1 MLIDPFQRKISY
13 IRVSVT
19 DRCDF
24 RCVYCMS
31 EDMEFLPKKDV
42 LSLEELDRLCNAFID
57 LGVKKLRI
65 TGGEPLV
72 RKNIM
77 QLFNTLGKKLRYGL
91 EELTLTTNGSQLT
104 RYAKNLFDSGV
115 RRINVSLD
123 SLDKNKFKK
132 ITRIGDFDKVIRGIM
147 TAKKAGLK
155 IKINTVALKG
165 INDNEIL
172 DLVNWCGKNKF
183 KKITRIGELDKVING
198 IMAAK
203 KAGLKIKI
211 NTVALKGINDNEIL
225 NLVNWCGEN
234 KFSLTFIEVMPMGE
248 IGEKRSDQYMPLTE
262 VKSLIQTKY
271 SLTEDSLRTGG
282 PARYVHCHETDQK
295 IGFITP
301 HTHNFCELC
310 NRVRITCT
318 GEMYMCLG
326 QQDKADLKTPLRK
339 SENDQT
345 LKNVIYEAISRKPKG
360 HDFVIDRKENEQ
372 FVPRH
377 MNVTGG

>member
-1 MLIDPFQRKISY
+1 MLIDPFKRKISY
-13 IRVSVT
+13 VRVSVT

-24 RCVYCMS
+24 RCTYCMS

-42 LSLEELDRLCNAFID
+42 LSLEELDRLCNTFID

-77 QLFNTLGKKLRYGL
+77 QLFSNLGKKLGQGL
-91 EELTLTTNGSQLT
+91 EELTLTTNGSQLD
-104 RYAKNLFDSGV
+104 RYAKDLFDNGV

-123 SLDKNKFKK
+123 SLEKNKFKK
-132 ITRIGDFDKVIRGIM
+132 ITRNGD
-147 TAKKAGLK
+147 
-155 IKINTVALKG
+155 
-165 INDNEIL
+165 
-172 DLVNWCGKNKF
+172 
-183 KKITRIGELDKVING
+183 LDKVING
-198 IMAAK
+198 IMVAK

-248 IGEKRSDQYMPLTE
+248 IGEKRADQYMPLTE

-339 SENDQT
+339 SENNQA
-345 LKNVIYEAISRKPKG
+345 LKDVIREAISRKPKG
-360 HDFVIDRKENEQ
+360 HDFIIDRIGATP
-372 FVPRH
+372 VVARH
-377 MNVTGG
+377 MSVTGG

>member
-1 MLIDPFQRKISY
+1 MLVDPFQRKISY
-13 IRVSVT
+13 VRISVT

-24 RCVYCMS
+24 RCTYCMS
-31 EDMEFLPKKDV
+31 EEMQFLPKKDL
-42 LSLEELDRLCNAFID
+42 LSLEELERLSNALIE
-57 LGVKKLRI
+57 LGVKKIRI

-72 RKNIM
+72 RKNI
-77 QLFNTLGKKLRYGL
+77 LHLINGVGKKIGKGL
-91 EELTLTTNGSQLT
+91 EELTVTTNGSQLEH
-104 RYAKNLFDSGV
+104 YAKDLFKNGV
-115 RRINVSLD
+115 KRINISLD
-123 SLDKNKFKK
+123 TLDKNKFKL
-132 ITRIGDFDKVIRGIM
+132 ITRTGDFNKVI
-147 TAKKAGLK
+147 T
-155 IKINTVALKG
+155 G
-165 INDNEIL
+165 IN
-172 DLVNWCGKNKF
+172 
-183 KKITRIGELDKVING
+183 
-198 IMAAK
+198 AAK
-203 KAGLKIKI
+203 EAGMKIKI

-234 KFSLTFIEVMPMGE
+234 KFGLTFIEVMPMGE
-248 IGEKRSDQYMPLTE
+248 ISEKRADQYMPLTD

-271 SLTEDSLRTGG
+271 SLSDDPLKTGG

-301 HTHNFCELC
+301 HTHNFCESC

-339 SENDQT
+339 SKNNDF
-345 LKNVIYEAISRKPKG
+345 LKETIYEAISRKPKG
-360 HDFVIDRKENEQ
+360 HDFDIERKKDEK

>member
-1 MLIDPFQRKISY
+1 MLIDPFKRKISY
-13 IRVSVT
+13 VRVSVT

-24 RCVYCMS
+24 RCTYCMS
-31 EDMEFLPKKDV
+31 EDMDFLPKKDV
-42 LSLEELDRLCNAFID
+42 LSLEELDRLCNTFID

-77 QLFNTLGKKLRYGL
+77 QLFSNLGKKLGQGL
-91 EELTLTTNGSQLT
+91 EELTLTTNGSQLD
-104 RYAKNLFDSGV
+104 RYAKDLFDNGV
-115 RRINVSLD
+115 RRINISLD
-123 SLDKNKFKK
+123 SLEKNKFKK
-132 ITRIGDFDKVIRGIM
+132 ITRIGDLDKVINGIM
-147 TAKKAGLK
+147 VAKKAGLK
-155 IKINTVALKG
+155 IKINTVALK
-165 INDNEIL
+165 E
-172 DLVNWCGKNKF
+172 
-183 KKITRIGELDKVING
+183 
-198 IMAAK
+198 
-203 KAGLKIKI
+203 
-211 NTVALKGINDNEIL
+211 INDNEIL

-339 SENDQT
+339 SENDQL
-345 LKNVIYEAISRKPKG
+345 LKHVIYEAISRKPKG
-360 HDFVIDRKENEQ
+360 HDFVIERKENEQ

>member
-13 IRVSVT
+13 VRVSVT

-24 RCVYCMS
+24 RCTYCMS

-42 LSLEELDRLCNAFID
+42 LSLEELDRLCNTFID

-77 QLFNTLGKKLRYGL
+77 QLFSNLGKKLGYGL
-91 EELTLTTNGSQLT
+91 EELTLTTNGSQLD
-104 RYAKNLFDSGV
+104 RYAKDLFDNGV

-123 SLDKNKFKK
+123 SLDKDKFKK
-132 ITRIGDFDKVIRGIM
+132 ITRIGD
-147 TAKKAGLK
+147 
-155 IKINTVALKG
+155 
-165 INDNEIL
+165 
-172 DLVNWCGKNKF
+172 
-183 KKITRIGELDKVING
+183 LDKVING
-198 IMAAK
+198 IMVAK

-318 GEMYMCLG
+318 GVMYMCLG

-339 SENDQT
+339 SENNQL
-345 LKNVIYEAISRKPKG
+345 LKNAIYEAISRKPKG
-360 HDFVIDRKENEQ
+360 HDFVIERKQDEK

>member
-1 MLIDPFQRKISY
+1 MLIDSFQRKISY

-24 RCVYCMS
+24 RCTYCMS
-31 EDMEFLPKKDV
+31 EDMQFLPKKDL
-42 LSLEELDRLCNAFID
+42 LSLEELDRLCNTFID

-77 QLFNTLGKKLRYGL
+77 QLFKNLGKKLGKGL
-91 EELTLTTNGSQLT
+91 EELTLTTNGSQLD
-104 RYAKNLFDSGV
+104 RYAKDLFNTGV
-115 RRINVSLD
+115 RRINISLD
-123 SLDKNKFKK
+123 SLDKNKFKT
-132 ITRIGDFDKVIRGIM
+132 ITRNGDLNKVIKGIM
-147 TAKKAGLK
+147 TAKEAGLK

-165 INDNEIL
+165 INDDEIL
-172 DLVNWCGKNKF
+172 K
-183 KKITRIGELDKVING
+183 
-198 IMAAK
+198 M
-203 KAGLKIKI
+203 
-211 NTVALKGINDNEIL
+211 
-225 NLVNWCGEN
+225 VNWCGEN

-248 IGEKRSDQYMPLTE
+248 IGEKRIDQYMPLTE
-262 VKSLIQTKY
+262 VKSLIQKKY
-271 SLTEDSLRTGG
+271 SITNDSLRTAG

-339 SENDQT
+339 SENNQL
-345 LKNVIYEAISRKPKG
+345 LKDLIYEAISRKPKG
-360 HDFVIDRKENEQ
+360 HDFVIERKENKN

>member
-1 MLIDPFQRKISY
+1 MLIDPFKRKISY
-13 IRVSVT
+13 VRVSVT

-24 RCVYCMS
+24 RCTYCMS
-31 EDMEFLPKKDV
+31 EDMDFLPKKDV
-42 LSLEELDRLCNAFID
+42 LSLEELDRLCNTFID

-77 QLFNTLGKKLRYGL
+77 QLFSNLGKKLGQGL
-91 EELTLTTNGSQLT
+91 EELTLTTNGSQLD
-104 RYAKNLFDSGV
+104 RYAKDLFDNGV

-123 SLDKNKFKK
+123 SLEKKKFKK
-132 ITRIGDFDKVIRGIM
+132 ITRNGDLDKVINGIM
-147 TAKKAGLK
+147 VAKKAGLK
-155 IKINTVALKG
+155 IKINA
-165 INDNEIL
+165 
-172 DLVNWCGKNKF
+172 
-183 KKITRIGELDKVING
+183 
-198 IMAAK
+198 
-203 KAGLKIKI
+203 
-211 NTVALKGINDNEIL
+211 VALKGINDNEIL

-339 SENDQT
+339 SENDQL
-345 LKNVIYEAISRKPKG
+345 LKDVIYEAISRKPKG
-360 HDFVIDRKENEQ
+360 HDFVIERKENEQ

>member
-1 MLIDPFQRKISY
+1 MLIDPFKRKISY
-13 IRVSVT
+13 VRVSVT

-24 RCVYCMS
+24 RCTYCMS

-42 LSLEELDRLCNAFID
+42 LSLEELDRLCNTFID

-77 QLFNTLGKKLRYGL
+77 QLFSNLGKKLGHGL
-91 EELTLTTNGSQLT
+91 EELTLTTNGSQLD
-104 RYAKNLFDSGV
+104 RYAKDLFDNGV

-123 SLDKNKFKK
+123 SLEKNKFKK
-132 ITRIGDFDKVIRGIM
+132 ITRIGDLDKVINGIM
-147 TAKKAGLK
+147 VAKKAGLK
-155 IKINTVALKG
+155 IKINA
-165 INDNEIL
+165 
-172 DLVNWCGKNKF
+172 
-183 KKITRIGELDKVING
+183 
-198 IMAAK
+198 
-203 KAGLKIKI
+203 
-211 NTVALKGINDNEIL
+211 VALKGINDNEIL

-248 IGEKRSDQYMPLTE
+248 IGEKRADQYMPLTE

-318 GEMYMCLG
+318 GVMYMCLG
-326 QQDKADLKTPLRK
+326 QQDKADLKTSLRK
-339 SENDQT
+339 SENDQL
-345 LKNVIYEAISRKPKG
+345 LKDVIYEAISRKPKG
-360 HDFVIDRKENEQ
+360 HDFVIERKENEQ

>member
-13 IRVSVT
+13 VRVSVT

-24 RCVYCMS
+24 RCAYCMS

-42 LSLEELDRLCNAFID
+42 LSLEELDRLCSTFID
-57 LGVKKLRI
+57 LGVNKLRI

-77 QLFNTLGKKLRYGL
+77 KLFSNLGKKLGHGL
-91 EELTLTTNGSQLT
+91 EELTLTTNGSQLD
-104 RYAKNLFDSGV
+104 RYAKDLFDNGV

-123 SLDKNKFKK
+123 SLEKNKFKK
-132 ITRIGDFDKVIRGIM
+132 ITRIGDLDKVINGIM
-147 TAKKAGLK
+147 VAKKAGLK
-155 IKINTVALKG
+155 IKINTVALK
-165 INDNEIL
+165 E
-172 DLVNWCGKNKF
+172 
-183 KKITRIGELDKVING
+183 
-198 IMAAK
+198 
-203 KAGLKIKI
+203 
-211 NTVALKGINDNEIL
+211 INDNEIL

-339 SENDQT
+339 SENDQL
-345 LKNVIYEAISRKPKG
+345 LKDVIYEAISRKPKG
-360 HDFVIDRKENEQ
+360 HDFVIERKENEL

>member
-1 MLIDPFQRKISY
+1 MLIDSFQRKISY

-42 LSLEELDRLCNAFID
+42 LSLEELDRLCNTFID

-77 QLFNTLGKKLRYGL
+77 QLFSNLGNKIGQGL
-91 EELTLTTNGSQLT
+91 EELTLTTNGSQLA
-104 RYAKNLFDSGV
+104 RYAKDLFDNGV
-115 RRINVSLD
+115 KRINVSLD

-132 ITRIGDFDKVIRGIM
+132 ITRIGDFDKVVKGIM
-147 TAKKAGLK
+147 AAKNAGLK

-172 DLVNWCGKNKF
+172 DLVK
-183 KKITRIGELDKVING
+183 
-198 IMAAK
+198 
-203 KAGLKIKI
+203 
-211 NTVALKGINDNEIL
+211 
-225 NLVNWCGEN
+225 WCGEN
-234 KFSLTFIEVMPMGE
+234 KFALTFIEVMPMGE
-248 IGEKRSDQYMPLTE
+248 IGEKRIDQYMPLTE
-262 VKSLIQTKY
+262 VRSLIKTRY
-271 SLTEDSLRTGG
+271 SITDDPLKTGG
-282 PARYVHCHETDQK
+282 PAKYVHCHETNQK

-301 HTHNFCELC
+301 LTHNFCETC

-318 GEMYMCLG
+318 GKMYMCLG
-326 QQDKADLKTPLRK
+326 QEDKEDLKKPLRE
-339 SENDQT
+339 SENNDL
-345 LKNVIYEAISRKPKG
+345 LKKVIYKAILRKPKG
-360 HDFVIDRKENEQ
+360 HDFVIERKKDEK

>member
-13 IRVSVT
+13 VRVSVT

-24 RCVYCMS
+24 RCTYCMS

-42 LSLEELDRLCNAFID
+42 LSLEELDRLCNTFID

-77 QLFNTLGKKLRYGL
+77 QLFSNLGKKLGQGL
-91 EELTLTTNGSQLT
+91 EELTLTTNGSQLD
-104 RYAKNLFDSGV
+104 RYAKDLFDNGV

-123 SLDKNKFKK
+123 SLEKNKFKK
-132 ITRIGDFDKVIRGIM
+132 ITRIGDLDNVINGIM
-147 TAKKAGLK
+147 VAKKAGLK
-155 IKINTVALKG
+155 IKINTVALK
-165 INDNEIL
+165 
-172 DLVNWCGKNKF
+172 K
-183 KKITRIGELDKVING
+183 
-198 IMAAK
+198 
-203 KAGLKIKI
+203 
-211 NTVALKGINDNEIL
+211 INDNEIL

-271 SLTEDSLRTGG
+271 SITEDSLRTGG

-326 QQDKADLKTPLRK
+326 QQDKADLKTSLRK
-339 SENDQT
+339 SENDQL
-345 LKNVIYEAISRKPKG
+345 LKDVIYEAISRKPKG
-360 HDFVIDRKENEQ
+360 HDFVIERKENEQ

>member
-1 MLIDPFQRKISY
+1 MLIDPFKRKISY
-13 IRVSVT
+13 VRVSVT

-24 RCVYCMS
+24 RCTYCMS
-31 EDMEFLPKKDV
+31 EDMDFLPKKDV
-42 LSLEELDRLCNAFID
+42 LSLEELDRLCNTFID

-77 QLFNTLGKKLRYGL
+77 QLFSNLGKKLGQGL
-91 EELTLTTNGSQLT
+91 EELTLTTNGSQLD
-104 RYAKNLFDSGV
+104 RYAKDLFENGV

-123 SLDKNKFKK
+123 SLEKNKFKK
-132 ITRIGDFDKVIRGIM
+132 ITRIGDLDKVINGIM
-147 TAKKAGLK
+147 VAKKAGLK
-155 IKINTVALKG
+155 IKINAVALKG
-165 INDNEIL
+165 INE
-172 DLVNWCGKNKF
+172 
-183 KKITRIGELDKVING
+183 
-198 IMAAK
+198 
-203 KAGLKIKI
+203 
-211 NTVALKGINDNEIL
+211 NEIL

-248 IGEKRSDQYMPLTE
+248 IGEKRADQYMPLTE

-318 GEMYMCLG
+318 GDMYMCLG
-326 QQDKADLKTPLRK
+326 QQDKADLIIPLRK
-339 SENDQT
+339 SENDQL
-345 LKNVIYEAISRKPKG
+345 LKDVIYEAISRKPKG
-360 HDFVIDRKENEQ
+360 HDFVIERKENEK

>member
-1 MLIDPFQRKISY
+1 MLIDSFQRNISY
-13 IRVSVT
+13 LRVSVT

-24 RCVYCMS
+24 RCTYCMS
-31 EDMEFLPKKDV
+31 ENMEFLPKKDV
-42 LSLEELDRLCNAFID
+42 LSLEELDRLCNTFID

-77 QLFNTLGKKLRYGL
+77 QLFKNLGKKLGKGL
-91 EELTLTTNGSQLT
+91 EELTLTTNGSQLD
-104 RYAKNLFDSGV
+104 RYAKDLLNTGV
-115 RRINVSLD
+115 KRINISLD
-123 SLDKNKFKK
+123 SLNKNKFKS
-132 ITRIGDFDKVIRGIM
+132 ITRNGDFDKVIKGIM

-165 INDNEIL
+165 INDDEIL
-172 DLVNWCGKNKF
+172 KL
-183 KKITRIGELDKVING
+183 I
-198 IMAAK
+198 
-203 KAGLKIKI
+203 
-211 NTVALKGINDNEIL
+211 
-225 NLVNWCGEN
+225 NWCGEN

-248 IGEKRSDQYMPLTE
+248 IGEKRIDQYMPLTE
-262 VKSLIQTKY
+262 VRNLIQKKY
-271 SLTEDSLRTGG
+271 SISEDSFRSAG

-326 QQDKADLKTPLRK
+326 QQDKADLKSPLRK
-339 SENDQT
+339 SENDQL
-345 LKNVIYEAISRKPKG
+345 LKDVIYEAILRKPKG
-360 HDFVIDRKENEQ
+360 HDFVIKRKENEQ

>member
-13 IRVSVT
+13 VRVSVT

-24 RCVYCMS
+24 RCTYCMS

-42 LSLEELDRLCNAFID
+42 LSLEELDRLCNTFID

-77 QLFNTLGKKLRYGL
+77 QLFGNLGKKLGHGL
-91 EELTLTTNGSQLT
+91 EELTLTTNGSQLD
-104 RYAKNLFDSGV
+104 RYAKDLFDTGV

-123 SLDKNKFKK
+123 SLEKNKFKK
-132 ITRIGDFDKVIRGIM
+132 ITRIGD
-147 TAKKAGLK
+147 
-155 IKINTVALKG
+155 
-165 INDNEIL
+165 
-172 DLVNWCGKNKF
+172 
-183 KKITRIGELDKVING
+183 LDKVING
-198 IMAAK
+198 IMVAK

-339 SENDQT
+339 SENDQL
-345 LKNVIYEAISRKPKG
+345 LKHVIYEAISRKPKG
-360 HDFVIDRKENEQ
+360 HDFVIERKENEQ

>member
-13 IRVSVT
+13 VRVSVT

-24 RCVYCMS
+24 RCTYCMS

-42 LSLEELDRLCNAFID
+42 LSLEELDRLCNTFIE

-77 QLFNTLGKKLRYGL
+77 QLFSNLGKKLGQGL
-91 EELTLTTNGSQLT
+91 EELTLTTNGSQLS
-104 RYAKNLFDSGV
+104 RYAKDLFDTGV

-123 SLDKNKFKK
+123 SLEKNKFKK
-132 ITRIGDFDKVIRGIM
+132 ITRIGDLDKVINGIM
-147 TAKKAGLK
+147 VAKKAGLK
-155 IKINTVALKG
+155 IKINTVALK
-165 INDNEIL
+165 E
-172 DLVNWCGKNKF
+172 
-183 KKITRIGELDKVING
+183 
-198 IMAAK
+198 
-203 KAGLKIKI
+203 
-211 NTVALKGINDNEIL
+211 INDNEIL

-248 IGEKRSDQYMPLTE
+248 IGEKRSNQYMPLTE

-271 SLTEDSLRTGG
+271 SITEDSLRTGG

-326 QQDKADLKTPLRK
+326 QQDKANLKTPLRK
-339 SENDQT
+339 SENDQL
-345 LKNVIYEAISRKPKG
+345 LKHVIYEAISRKPKG
-360 HDFVIDRKENEQ
+360 HDFVIERKENEQ

>member
-1 MLIDPFQRKISY
+1 MLIDPFKRKISY
-13 IRVSVT
+13 VRVSVT

-24 RCVYCMS
+24 RCTYCMS

-42 LSLEELDRLCNAFID
+42 LSLEELDRLCNTFID

-77 QLFNTLGKKLRYGL
+77 QLFSNLGKKLGQGL
-91 EELTLTTNGSQLT
+91 EELTLTTNGSQLD
-104 RYAKNLFDSGV
+104 RYAKDLFDNGV

-123 SLDKNKFKK
+123 SLEKNKFKK
-132 ITRIGDFDKVIRGIM
+132 ITRIGD
-147 TAKKAGLK
+147 
-155 IKINTVALKG
+155 
-165 INDNEIL
+165 
-172 DLVNWCGKNKF
+172 
-183 KKITRIGELDKVING
+183 LDKVING
-198 IMAAK
+198 IMVAK

-271 SLTEDSLRTGG
+271 SITEDSLRTGG

-339 SENDQT
+339 SENDQL
-345 LKNVIYEAISRKPKG
+345 LKDVIYEAISRKPKG
-360 HDFVIDRKENEQ
+360 HDFVIERKENEQ

>member
-13 IRVSVT
+13 VRVSVT

-24 RCVYCMS
+24 RCTYCMS

-42 LSLEELDRLCNAFID
+42 LSLEELDRLCNTFID

-77 QLFNTLGKKLRYGL
+77 QLFSNLGKKLGYGL
-91 EELTLTTNGSQLT
+91 EELTLTTNGSQLD
-104 RYAKNLFDSGV
+104 RYAKDLFDTGV

-123 SLDKNKFKK
+123 SLEKNKFKK
-132 ITRIGDFDKVIRGIM
+132 ITRIGD
-147 TAKKAGLK
+147 
-155 IKINTVALKG
+155 
-165 INDNEIL
+165 
-172 DLVNWCGKNKF
+172 
-183 KKITRIGELDKVING
+183 LDKVING
-198 IMAAK
+198 IMVAK
-203 KAGLKIKI
+203 EAGLKIKI

-234 KFSLTFIEVMPMGE
+234 KFALTFIEVMPMGE
-248 IGEKRSDQYMPLTE
+248 IGEKRADQYMPLTE
-262 VKSLIQTKY
+262 VKNLIQTKY

-339 SENDQT
+339 SENDQL
-345 LKNVIYEAISRKPKG
+345 LKDVIYEAILRKPKG
-360 HDFVIDRKENEQ
+360 HDFVIERKENEQ

-377 MNVTGG
+377 KNVTGG

>member
-1 MLIDPFQRKISY
+1 MLIDSFQRKISY
-13 IRVSVT
+13 LRVSVT

-24 RCVYCMS
+24 RCTYCMS

-42 LSLEELDRLCNAFID
+42 LSLEELDRLCNTFID

-77 QLFNTLGKKLRYGL
+77 QLFKNLGKKLGKGL
-91 EELTLTTNGSQLT
+91 EELTLTTNGSQLD
-104 RYAKNLFDSGV
+104 RYAEDLLSAGV
-115 RRINVSLD
+115 RRINISLD
-123 SLDKNKFKK
+123 SLNKKKFKN
-132 ITRIGDFDKVIRGIM
+132 ITRNGDFDKVMKGIM
-147 TAKKAGLK
+147 LAKKSGLK

-165 INDNEIL
+165 IND
-172 DLVNWCGKNKF
+172 D
-183 KKITRIGELDKVING
+183 
-198 IMAAK
+198 
-203 KAGLKIKI
+203 
-211 NTVALKGINDNEIL
+211 EIL

-248 IGEKRSDQYMPLTE
+248 IGEKRIDQYMPLTE
-262 VKSLIQTKY
+262 VRNLIQKKY
-271 SLTEDSLRTGG
+271 SISEDSFRSAG

-326 QQDKADLKTPLRK
+326 QQDKADLKKPLRK
-339 SENDQT
+339 SENNQL
-345 LKNVIYEAISRKPKG
+345 LKDAIYEAISRKPKG
-360 HDFVIDRKENEQ
+360 HDFVIERKKNES

>member
-13 IRVSVT
+13 LRVSVT

-24 RCVYCMS
+24 RCTYCMS
-31 EDMEFLPKKDV
+31 EDMDFLPKKDV
-42 LSLEELDRLCNAFID
+42 LSLEELDRLCNTFID

-77 QLFNTLGKKLRYGL
+77 QLFSNLGKKLDQGL
-91 EELTLTTNGSQLT
+91 EELTLTTNGSQLD
-104 RYAKNLFDSGV
+104 RYAKDLFHNGV

-123 SLDKNKFKK
+123 SLDKGKFKK
-132 ITRIGDFDKVIRGIM
+132 ITRIGD
-147 TAKKAGLK
+147 
-155 IKINTVALKG
+155 
-165 INDNEIL
+165 
-172 DLVNWCGKNKF
+172 
-183 KKITRIGELDKVING
+183 LDKVING

-211 NTVALKGINDNEIL
+211 NTVALKEINENEIL

-234 KFSLTFIEVMPMGE
+234 KFSLTFIEVMPMGA
-248 IGEKRSDQYMPLTE
+248 IGEKRADQYMPLTE

-271 SLTEDSLRTGG
+271 SITEDSLRTGG

-326 QQDKADLKTPLRK
+326 QQDRADLKTPLRK
-339 SENDQT
+339 SENDQL
-345 LKNVIYEAISRKPKG
+345 LKEVIYEAISRKPKG
-360 HDFVIDRKENEQ
+360 HDFVIERKENEQ

>member
-1 MLIDPFQRKISY
+1 
-13 IRVSVT
+13 
-19 DRCDF
+19 
-24 RCVYCMS
+24 MS

-42 LSLEELDRLCNAFID
+42 LSLEELDRLCDAFID

-77 QLFNTLGKKLRYGL
+77 HLFKSLGKKLGKGL

-104 RYAKNLFDSGV
+104 RYSKDLFDSGI
-115 RRINVSLD
+115 RRINISLD
-123 SLDKNKFKK
+123 SLDKNKFKR
-132 ITRIGDFDKVIRGIM
+132 ITRIGDFDKVIQGIM
-147 TAKKAGLK
+147 VAKKAGLK

-172 DLVNWCGKNKF
+172 DLVH
-183 KKITRIGELDKVING
+183 
-198 IMAAK
+198 
-203 KAGLKIKI
+203 
-211 NTVALKGINDNEIL
+211 
-225 NLVNWCGEN
+225 WCGEN
-234 KFSLTFIEVMPMGE
+234 KFALTFIEVMPMGE
-248 IGEKRSDQYMPLTE
+248 IGEKRADQYMPITD
-262 VKSLIQTKY
+262 VKNLIQTKY
-271 SLTEDSLRTGG
+271 SLTEDPLRTGG
-282 PARYVHCHETDQK
+282 QARYVHCHETDQK

-301 HTHNFCELC
+301 HTHNFCEMC

-339 SENDQT
+339 SENNQL
-345 LKNVIYEAISRKPKG
+345 LKNAIYEAISRKPKG
-360 HDFVIDRKENEQ
+360 HDFVIERKQDEK

>member
-1 MLIDPFQRKISY
+1 MLIDPFKRKISY
-13 IRVSVT
+13 VRVSVT

-24 RCVYCMS
+24 RCTYCMS
-31 EDMEFLPKKDV
+31 EDMDFLPKKDV
-42 LSLEELDRLCNAFID
+42 LSLEELDRLCNTFID

-77 QLFNTLGKKLRYGL
+77 QLFSNLGKKLGQGL
-91 EELTLTTNGSQLT
+91 EELTLTTNGSQLD
-104 RYAKNLFDSGV
+104 RYAKDLFDNGV

-123 SLDKNKFKK
+123 SLEKNKFKK
-132 ITRIGDFDKVIRGIM
+132 ITRNGDLDKVINGIM
-147 TAKKAGLK
+147 VAKKVGLK
-155 IKINTVALKG
+155 IKINTVALK
-165 INDNEIL
+165 E
-172 DLVNWCGKNKF
+172 
-183 KKITRIGELDKVING
+183 
-198 IMAAK
+198 
-203 KAGLKIKI
+203 
-211 NTVALKGINDNEIL
+211 INDNEIL

-295 IGFITP
+295 IGFITA

-318 GEMYMCLG
+318 GVMYMCLG

-339 SENDQT
+339 SENDQL
-345 LKNVIYEAISRKPKG
+345 LKDTIYEAILRKPKG
-360 HDFVIDRKENEQ
+360 HDFVIERKENEQ

>member
-13 IRVSVT
+13 VRVSVT

-24 RCVYCMS
+24 RCTYCMS

-42 LSLEELDRLCNAFID
+42 LSLEELDRLCNTFID

-77 QLFNTLGKKLRYGL
+77 QLFSNLGKKLGQGL
-91 EELTLTTNGSQLT
+91 EELTLTTNGSQLD
-104 RYAKNLFDSGV
+104 RYAKDLFENGV

-123 SLDKNKFKK
+123 SLEKNKFKK
-132 ITRIGDFDKVIRGIM
+132 ITRIGD
-147 TAKKAGLK
+147 
-155 IKINTVALKG
+155 
-165 INDNEIL
+165 
-172 DLVNWCGKNKF
+172 
-183 KKITRIGELDKVING
+183 LDKVING
-198 IMAAK
+198 IMVAK
-203 KAGLKIKI
+203 KVGLKIKI
-211 NTVALKGINDNEIL
+211 NAVALKGINDNEIL

-248 IGEKRSDQYMPLTE
+248 IGEKRADQYMPLTE

-271 SLTEDSLRTGG
+271 SITEDSLRTGG

-339 SENDQT
+339 SENDQL
-345 LKNVIYEAISRKPKG
+345 LKDVIYEAISRKPKG
-360 HDFVIDRKENEQ
+360 HDFVIERKENEQ

>member
-13 IRVSVT
+13 VRVSVT

-24 RCVYCMS
+24 RCTYCMS
-31 EDMEFLPKKDV
+31 EDMDFLPKKDV
-42 LSLEELDRLCNAFID
+42 LSLEELDRLCNTFID

-77 QLFNTLGKKLRYGL
+77 QLFSNLGKKLGQGL
-91 EELTLTTNGSQLT
+91 EELTLTTNGSQLD
-104 RYAKNLFDSGV
+104 RYAQDLFDTGV

-123 SLDKNKFKK
+123 SLEKNKFKK
-132 ITRIGDFDKVIRGIM
+132 ITRIGNLDKVINGIM
-147 TAKKAGLK
+147 VAKKAGLK
-155 IKINTVALKG
+155 IKINTVALK
-165 INDNEIL
+165 E
-172 DLVNWCGKNKF
+172 
-183 KKITRIGELDKVING
+183 
-198 IMAAK
+198 
-203 KAGLKIKI
+203 
-211 NTVALKGINDNEIL
+211 INDNEIL

-318 GEMYMCLG
+318 GQMYMCLG
-326 QQDKADLKTPLRK
+326 QQDKADLKIPLRK
-339 SENDQT
+339 SENDQ
-345 LKNVIYEAISRKPKG
+345 Y
-360 HDFVIDRKENEQ
+360 
-372 FVPRH
+372 
-377 MNVTGG
+377 

>member
-13 IRVSVT
+13 VRVSVT

-24 RCVYCMS
+24 RCAYCMS

-72 RKNIM
+72 RKNII
-77 QLFNTLGKKLRYGL
+77 QLFSNLGKKLGHGL
-91 EELTLTTNGSQLT
+91 EELTLTTNGSQLG
-104 RYAKNLFDSGV
+104 RYAKDLFDTGV

-123 SLDKNKFKK
+123 SLEKNKFKK
-132 ITRIGDFDKVIRGIM
+132 ITRIGD
-147 TAKKAGLK
+147 
-155 IKINTVALKG
+155 
-165 INDNEIL
+165 
-172 DLVNWCGKNKF
+172 
-183 KKITRIGELDKVING
+183 LDKVING

-211 NTVALKGINDNEIL
+211 NTVALKEINDNEIL

-234 KFSLTFIEVMPMGE
+234 KFSLTFIEVMPMGA
-248 IGEKRSDQYMPLTE
+248 IGERRVDQYMPLTE

-271 SLTEDSLRTGG
+271 SITEDSLRTGG

-339 SENDQT
+339 SENDQL
-345 LKNVIYEAISRKPKG
+345 LKHVIYEAISRKPKG
-360 HDFVIDRKENEQ
+360 HDFVIERKENEQ

>member
-24 RCVYCMS
+24 RCTYCMS

-42 LSLEELDRLCNAFID
+42 LSLEELDRLCNTFID

-77 QLFNTLGKKLRYGL
+77 QLFSNLGKKLGHGL
-91 EELTLTTNGSQLT
+91 EELTLTTNGSQLN
-104 RYAKNLFDSGV
+104 RYAKDLFDNGV

-123 SLDKNKFKK
+123 SLDKDKFKK
-132 ITRIGDFDKVIRGIM
+132 ITRIGDLDKVVSGIM
-147 TAKKAGLK
+147 AAKKTGLK
-155 IKINTVALKG
+155 IKINTVAL
-165 INDNEIL
+165 
-172 DLVNWCGKNKF
+172 
-183 KKITRIGELDKVING
+183 RQ
-198 IMAAK
+198 
-203 KAGLKIKI
+203 
-211 NTVALKGINDNEIL
+211 INDNEIL

-234 KFSLTFIEVMPMGE
+234 KFSLTFIEVMPMGA
-248 IGEKRSDQYMPLTE
+248 IGEKRADQYMPLTE

-271 SLTEDSLRTGG
+271 SITEDSLRTGG

-310 NRVRITCT
+310 NRVRVTCT
-318 GEMYMCLG
+318 GIMYMCLG
-326 QQDKADLKTPLRK
+326 QQDKADLITPLRK
-339 SENDQT
+339 SENNDL
-345 LKNVIYEAISRKPKG
+345 LKKVIYEAISRKPKG
-360 HDFVIDRKENEQ
+360 HDFVIDREHEEKY
-372 FVPRH
+372 VPRH

>member
-13 IRVSVT
+13 VRVSVT

-24 RCVYCMS
+24 RCTYCMS

-77 QLFNTLGKKLRYGL
+77 QLFSNLGKKLGQGL
-91 EELTLTTNGSQLT
+91 EELTLTTNGSQLD
-104 RYAKNLFDSGV
+104 RYAKDLFDNGV

-123 SLDKNKFKK
+123 SLEKKKFKK
-132 ITRIGDFDKVIRGIM
+132 ITRIGDLDKVINGIM
-147 TAKKAGLK
+147 VAKKAGLK
-155 IKINTVALKG
+155 IKINA
-165 INDNEIL
+165 
-172 DLVNWCGKNKF
+172 
-183 KKITRIGELDKVING
+183 
-198 IMAAK
+198 
-203 KAGLKIKI
+203 
-211 NTVALKGINDNEIL
+211 VALKGINDNEIL

-234 KFSLTFIEVMPMGE
+234 KLALTFIEVMPMGE
-248 IGEKRSDQYMPLTE
+248 IGEKRADQYMPLTE

-326 QQDKADLKTPLRK
+326 QQDKADLKKPLRK
-339 SENDQT
+339 SENDQL
-345 LKNVIYEAISRKPKG
+345 LKDVIYEAISRKPKG
-360 HDFVIDRKENEQ
+360 HDFVIERKENEQ

>member
-13 IRVSVT
+13 VRVSVT

-24 RCVYCMS
+24 RCTYCMS

-72 RKNIM
+72 RKNII
-77 QLFNTLGKKLRYGL
+77 QLFSNLGKKLGHGL
-91 EELTLTTNGSQLT
+91 EELTLTTNGSQLG
-104 RYAKNLFDSGV
+104 RYAKDLFDTGV

-123 SLDKNKFKK
+123 SLEKNKFKK
-132 ITRIGDFDKVIRGIM
+132 ITRIGD
-147 TAKKAGLK
+147 
-155 IKINTVALKG
+155 
-165 INDNEIL
+165 
-172 DLVNWCGKNKF
+172 
-183 KKITRIGELDKVING
+183 LDKVING

-211 NTVALKGINDNEIL
+211 NTVALKEINDNEIL

-234 KFSLTFIEVMPMGE
+234 KFSLTFIEVMPMGA
-248 IGEKRSDQYMPLTE
+248 IGEKRADQYMPLTE

-271 SLTEDSLRTGG
+271 SITEDSLRTGG

-301 HTHNFCELC
+301 HTHNFCEMC

-318 GEMYMCLG
+318 GVMYMCLG

-339 SENDQT
+339 SENNQL
-345 LKNVIYEAISRKPKG
+345 LKNAIYEAISRKPKG
-360 HDFVIDRKENEQ
+360 HDFVIERKQDEK

>member
-1 MLIDPFQRKISY
+1 MLIDPFKRKISY
-13 IRVSVT
+13 VRVSVT

-24 RCVYCMS
+24 RCTYCMS

-42 LSLEELDRLCNAFID
+42 LSLEELDRLCNTFID

-77 QLFNTLGKKLRYGL
+77 QLFSNLGKKLGQGL
-91 EELTLTTNGSQLT
+91 EELTLTTNGSQLD
-104 RYAKNLFDSGV
+104 RYAKDLFDNGV

-123 SLDKNKFKK
+123 SLEKNKFKK
-132 ITRIGDFDKVIRGIM
+132 ITRIGD
-147 TAKKAGLK
+147 
-155 IKINTVALKG
+155 
-165 INDNEIL
+165 
-172 DLVNWCGKNKF
+172 
-183 KKITRIGELDKVING
+183 LDKVING
-198 IMAAK
+198 IMVAK

-248 IGEKRSDQYMPLTE
+248 IGEKRADQYMPLTE

-339 SENDQT
+339 SENDQL
-345 LKNVIYEAISRKPKG
+345 LKHVIYKAISRKPKG
-360 HDFVIDRKENEQ
+360 HDFVIERKENEQ

>member
-1 MLIDPFQRKISY
+1 MLIDTFQRKISY

-42 LSLEELDRLCNAFID
+42 LSLEELDRLCNTFID

-77 QLFNTLGKKLRYGL
+77 QLFSTLGNKIGQGL
-91 EELTLTTNGSQLT
+91 EELTLTTNGSQLA
-104 RYAKNLFDSGV
+104 RYAKDLFDNGV
-115 RRINVSLD
+115 KRINVSLD

-132 ITRIGDFDKVIRGIM
+132 ITRIGDFDKVVKGIM
-147 TAKKAGLK
+147 AAKNVGLK

-172 DLVNWCGKNKF
+172 DLVK
-183 KKITRIGELDKVING
+183 
-198 IMAAK
+198 
-203 KAGLKIKI
+203 
-211 NTVALKGINDNEIL
+211 
-225 NLVNWCGEN
+225 WCGEN
-234 KFSLTFIEVMPMGE
+234 KFALTFIEVMPMGE
-248 IGEKRSDQYMPLTE
+248 IGEKRIDQYMPLTE
-262 VKSLIQTKY
+262 VRSLIKTRY
-271 SLTEDSLRTGG
+271 SITDDPLKTGG
-282 PARYVHCHETDQK
+282 PAKYVHCHETNQK

-301 HTHNFCELC
+301 LTHNFCETC

-318 GEMYMCLG
+318 GKMYMCLG
-326 QQDKADLKTPLRK
+326 QEDKEDLKKPLRE
-339 SENDQT
+339 SENNDL
-345 LKNVIYEAISRKPKG
+345 LKKVIYKAILRKPKG
-360 HDFVIDRKENEQ
+360 HDFVIERKKDEK